1 MAIPITSQQVTEL
14 IEGLERYLTDLQM
27 IPATGLYRNRV
38 VLALLSK
45 ALTVG
50 RAVCVLVDAG
60 FTAEAFGLSRTI
72 VEICLTVR
80 FIGNMNTESRAA
92 SYVEYVAKLNETLMQ
107 IHAKYY
113 PTQKIKMPHHDE
125 MMRIAGKFPSKHHWT
140 GIRGQARFMAVE
152 SDTTEVDEYGKPLN
166 SEYDYDV
173 VYFETSQLVHA
184 TIPALEGHLSEHR
197 EVFRVWS
204 RKDSDEKYRGKALF
218 NVLLFLSK
226 AFIYGCRVMHE
237 DQPTVLEDSGKLMR
251 ACADAADP
259 EGALR
264 EAIDSDEGVTRGD
277 VGDPP
282 SNS

>member
-1 MAIPITSQQVTEL
+1 
-14 IEGLERYLTDLQM
+14 
-27 IPATGLYRNRV
+27 
-38 VLALLSK
+38 
-45 ALTVG
+45 
-50 RAVCVLVDAG
+50 
-60 FTAEAFGLSRTI
+60 
-72 VEICLTVR
+72 
-80 FIGNMNTESRAA
+80 
-92 SYVEYVAKLNETLMQ
+92 
-107 IHAKYY
+107 
-113 PTQKIKMPHHDE
+113 
-125 MMRIAGKFPSKHHWT
+125 
-140 GIRGQARFMAVE
+140 MAVE